1 MLTRI
6 SFLIFFFS
14 GISNFTFAQTS
25 GITLKVESKESAPGE
40 IICLNISGANFRRIL
55 STQYSIQWDPAVLT
69 YTGLTNFKLPYMTKE
84 NFGAQAVDKGIIT
97 CMWIDNSLKGVNLV
111 DDSSLYQICF
121 KVVGKSGS
129 TSAIKFTQ
137 KPTPFES
144 VNLEEKLVTIQP
156 VSGAV
161 KVK

>member
-1 MLTRI
+1 MLSRI
-6 SFLIFFFS
+6 VFLLLFVS
-14 GISNFTFAQTS
+14 CISNFSLAQTAV
-25 GITLKVESKESAPGE
+25 ITLKMESKDVASGE
-40 IICLNISGANFRRIL
+40 IICLNVSGSNFRRIL
-55 STQYSIQWDPAVLT
+55 STQYSIQWDPAVLA
-69 YTGLTNFKLPYMTKE
+69 YSGLTNFKLPYMTKE
-84 NFGAQAVDKGIIT
+84 NFGVQAVDKGLIT

-129 TSAIKFTQ
+129 ASSIKFTQ

-156 VSGAV
+156 VAGNI

>member
-6 SFLIFFFS
+6 FSFLFFVTAFS
-14 GISNFTFAQTS
+14 ISSLAQTS
-25 GITLKVESKESAPGE
+25 TITIKIDSKEASSGE
-40 IICLNISGANFRRIL
+40 VICLNVSGSNFRRIL
-55 STQYSIQWDPAVLT
+55 STQYSIQWDPAVLS
-69 YTGLTNFKLPYMTKE
+69 YSGLINFKLPYMTKE
-84 NFGAQAVDKGIIT
+84 NFGIQSVSKGILT

-121 KVVGKSGS
+121 KVVGKSGGVS
-129 TSAIKFTQ
+129 SIKFTQ

-156 VSGAV
+156 VSGNV

>member
-6 SFLIFFFS
+6 SFLILFLL
-14 GISNFTFAQTS
+14 GISSFAYSQQP
-25 GITLKVESKESAPGE
+25 GITLKIDSKEVASGE
-40 IICLNISGANFRRIL
+40 VVCLNVSGTNFRRIL
-55 STQYSIQWDPAVLT
+55 STQYSIQWDAAVLT

-84 NFGAQAVDKGIIT
+84 NFGVQAVDKGIIT
-97 CMWIDNSLKGVNLV
+97 CMWIDNSLKGVNLI
-111 DDSSLYQICF
+111 DDTSLYQICF

-144 VNLEEKLVTIQP
+144 VNLEEKLVNIQP
-156 VSGAV
+156 VAGSV